1 MKKSLIF
8 PVSNVSLHISLLFVL
23 SLKAKIFV
31 LSGRFLGHL
40 SYIYLSLQAWL
51 WARARNTNLKPA
63 SQTGILGGFWVL
75 IEKCSMMNILQ
86 HYIDRISFS
95 LLGLRTGARS
105 QSFASDIWAA
115 SSPGAGRTVGRPEVK
130 ITSQSTSQSTA
141 TTATTSTTDIHLS
154 VSSYQYMYTHNL
166 DIVSG

>member
-1 MKKSLIF
+1 
-8 PVSNVSLHISLLFVL
+8 
-23 SLKAKIFV
+23 
-31 LSGRFLGHL
+31 
-40 SYIYLSLQAWL
+40 
-51 WARARNTNLKPA
+51 
-63 SQTGILGGFWVL
+63 
-75 IEKCSMMNILQ
+75 MMNILL

-95 LLGLRTGARS
+95 LLGLWTGARS

-166 DIVSG
+166 DIVASGSLMKVKNDRELAMDHHWMSIFQC

>member
-95 LLGLRTGARS
+95 LLGLWTGARS

-115 SSPGAGRTVGRPEVK
+115 SSPGADGTVGRWGGLRWRSLL
-130 ITSQSTSQSTA
+130 SQLLSPPPPPPPLPPLTYTCQSVL
-141 TTATTSTTDIHLS
+141 INIC
-154 VSSYQYMYTHNL
+154 TH
-166 DIVSG
+166 IIWT